1 MLSVSSHIK
10 LQDIIYHDKFE
21 LRITYSFTLILL
33 NKLFR
38 NAKIRMLDRAGR
50 LVGADRGC
58 TLKRGE
64 SYGSSL
70 QYEQRDPCRQSHKS
84 RYLCDGVAN
93 KDWLKVDLATD
104 ILMTAIWPPAFV
116 RGIKSAFDVVNL
128 LRCATGMGFK
138 ALTRP
143 LATSSKEHQAKFAK
157 DAQAARDAIKGH
169 AVKVAPQ
176 SSELVNDKA
185 MGKAIVALA
194 SFAGVYGGHDIVLKD
209 LANQKDPLK
218 HLLSYT
224 DIINPS
230 TFSSVISA
238 VSDMTMI
245 VATADFS
252 KLTAINTNSDHS
264 WIVTDD
270 MIVRAKYGKLN
281 VEDRDA
287 GYHWFKKQ
295 KGMAL
300 SGAKGE
306 FLAPDECLEVNVAT
320 GKFVLLYEK
329 KPASWSS
336 MTTPGT
342 SRSESGERVRRASG
356 RGGPTHRMTVTSS
369 STGVKGGRSG
379 PYGSIC
385 RPVTRTRT
393 SVWSPCGNSPLK
405 PLRARWSRVRRGLSA
420 SGTQSARSI
429 GSCIPRSTFRS

>member
-1 MLSVSSHIK
+1 MEVHFNMNNEIHVANHTN
-10 LQDIIYHDKFE
+10 QDIYVMV
-21 LRITYSFTLILL
+21 L
-33 NKLFR
+33 
-38 NAKIRMLDRAGR
+38 
-50 LVGADRGC
+50 
-58 TLKRGE
+58 
-64 SYGSSL
+64 
-70 QYEQRDPCRQSHKS
+70 P
-84 RYLCDGVAN
+84 N

-138 ALTRP
+138 AYSA

-209 LANQKDPLK
+209 LMNQKDPLK

-329 KPASWSS
+329 TGELVFYDDTGDQPKRVW
-336 MTTPGT
+336 GT
-342 SRSESGERVRRASG
+342 GTAGQRAWRTYAQDDGNLVVYRGEG
-356 RGGPTHRMTVTSS
+356 
-369 STGVKGGRSG
+369 
-379 PYGSIC
+379 
-385 RPVTRTRT
+385 RPVWTLWKHMPAGHEDAHIGLVPMWEFTVKTVARTMVQGFEEAFQLLNPISSIDRILHPKKYIPELIEHIVNGSVGNAEVYHFYNHDKLRT
-393 SVWSPCGNSPLK
+393 KVSDKTGYKLV
-405 PLRARWSRVRRGLSA
+405 
-420 SGTQSARSI
+420 
-429 GSCIPRSTFRS
+429 